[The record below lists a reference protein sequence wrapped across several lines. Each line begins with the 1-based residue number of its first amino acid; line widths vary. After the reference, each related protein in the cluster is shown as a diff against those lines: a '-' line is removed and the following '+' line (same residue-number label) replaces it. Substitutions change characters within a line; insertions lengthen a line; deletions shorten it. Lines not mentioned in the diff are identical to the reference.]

1 MQSTERE
8 NFIKVNCIFQ
18 AGFND
23 LCQLH
28 SAAEGKLFKY
38 YFSWWVKIPS
48 ITSVRWIHSAAS
60 DNPLEEPLL
69 RKVSRGQDV
78 VEHPAYQPHP
88 IINWP
93 WIKTGLVSC
102 YLQRVCRLG
111 WVLCL
116 LPCRETGIRDLAV
129 PISSL
134 VRQVIRLLVY
144 ASSLWNKVCYLRTPH
159 FYCYTV
165 AEHQSVI
172 AASIQCTGEYLFYKY
187 LHLGLERTF
196 HLFGVSL
203 QIHFHRLGND
213 LTNLVLC
220 LFVFASV

>member
-1 MQSTERE
+1 MSKDTIHHLCEMNTFSCIRQSLGRTT
-8 NFIKVNCIFQ
+8 NQ
-18 AGFND
+18 
-23 LCQLH
+23 
-28 SAAEGKLFKY
+28 
-38 YFSWWVKIPS
+38 PS
-48 ITSVRWIHSAAS
+48 L
-60 DNPLEEPLL
+60 N
-69 RKVSRGQDV
+69 SRSIYNGM
-78 VEHPAYQPHP
+78 
-88 IINWP
+88 
-93 WIKTGLVSC
+93 GLISC

-111 WVLCL
+111 WALCL

-172 AASIQCTGEYLFYKY
+172 AASIQCTGEYLFHKY

-196 HLFGVSL
+196 HLLGVSF

-220 LFVFASV
+220 LFVLTAV